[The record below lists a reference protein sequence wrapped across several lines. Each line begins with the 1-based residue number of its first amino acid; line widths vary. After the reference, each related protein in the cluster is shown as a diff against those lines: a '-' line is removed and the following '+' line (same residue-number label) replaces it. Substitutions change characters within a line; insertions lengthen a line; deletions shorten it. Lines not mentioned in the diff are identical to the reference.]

1 MGYMRSNLAFGLFW
15 VNLIIA
21 SLNIYFGIEANDYR
35 RLHPYSYNLR
45 GTKEKI
51 LERNPNYFLEKE
63 FQNPKILRNLLDDDK
78 RPYLI
83 YIDIGAF
90 LFIMMLVASF
100 CVTQNECCTD
110 DANTNANFAV
120 GSCYGT
126 CVCCADCRGDCNCN
140 CSGGGSNC
148 GEAGIVLLILAIFII
163 VFIIIFFLV
172 KACGKH
178 GTRIVSIIG
187 LILVDISLVAVSLYS
202 GFDLYCDLIAGIS
215 FVGVVC
221 NFLGLILPNL
231 DRCAI
236 LSYDY
241 KYPLAPINQT
251 NIVQAQVYTDQPQNE
266 KPLVETYPEP
276 QEVIQVPISE
286 QEAPIYSE
294 QYQGYD
300 NNPGNGFDAPAPV
313 YQQPI
318 NDVNNQVDITYPSP
332 Q

>member
-63 FQNPKILRNLLDDDK
+63 IQNPKILRNLLDNDK

-126 CVCCADCRGDCNCN
+126 CVCCTDCRGDCNCN

-221 NFLGLILPNL
+221 NFLGLILP
-231 DRCAI
+231 
-236 LSYDY
+236 
-241 KYPLAPINQT
+241 
-251 NIVQAQVYTDQPQNE
+251 YTDQPQNV
-266 KPLVETYPEP
+266 KSLVEIYPEP

-286 QEAPIYSE
+286 QEAPIYTD